1 MRAQGGSGGHH
12 QPPDSRHLEP
22 PLDRLTLAKDNL
34 PRSIL
39 LGKGVELRGGTLARS
54 SAREIFGIK
63 SPYDKT

>member
-22 PLDRLTLAKDNL
+22 TLDRLALAKDNL

-39 LGKGVELRGGTLARS
+39 LGKGVGLGGGSLARS
-54 SAREIFGIK
+54 TAREIFRIK

>member
-1 MRAQGGSGGHH
+1 MCVCGVGRGGHQ

-39 LGKGVELRGGTLARS
+39 LGKGVSGYPCKVNCQRNIR
-54 SAREIFGIK
+54 
-63 SPYDKT
+63 DKKPL